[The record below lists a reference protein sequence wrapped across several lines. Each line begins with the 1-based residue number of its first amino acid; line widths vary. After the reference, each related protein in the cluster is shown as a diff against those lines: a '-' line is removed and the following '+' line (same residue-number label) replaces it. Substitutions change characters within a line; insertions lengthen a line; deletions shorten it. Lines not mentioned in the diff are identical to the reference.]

1 MRIYSALG
9 LFALFFLSHA
19 SEIEVGKTAEPET
32 AEVVPVPT
40 DAAPAEPVPTDAAEP
55 VEAKPKRQRRK
66 QRKDQDSDSEEQSND
81 EESEESDL

>member
-40 DAAPAEPVPTDAAEP
+40 DAPAEPVPTDAAEP